1 MSKAFWSKCCDLT
14 LQFFFFHLQII
25 YTFEYG
31 DPSLLALCFDIFD
44 RGHCKSSMCGHQYQ
58 RHLAVSR
65 SQHNPH
71 VQLPRHTER
80 FVDFGFLFPMAASLL
95 RYHQRQLFFSGAR
108 RTYDRTP
115 VSSSSSKPIA
125 DICKTVYN
133 KTAPATGSLDFP
145 LNYALEP
152 FSCHFELSRLPAVGQ
167 GPPYALSG
175 NFNVAI
181 ESNQKPVTWSQA
193 TGNPSSSN
201 TSPSGSSTT
210 SEPTTTS
217 TSTSSPAATTT
228 PTPSSGL
235 SQGAKIGIGVGVA
248 LGVLALLAA
257 AAGVFFM
264 LRRRRRIMGGTGQL
278 RNRNAQSYATPQA
291 NGPGYAAGKSEW
303 SELPV
308 DKQVHEKDSEPVAAM
323 GMGELEGSR

>member
-1 MSKAFWSKCCDLT
+1 MEFRLFPRCALISSIAVIAKVACADTNTNGTWL
-14 LQFFFFHLQII
+14 
-25 YTFEYG
+25 YP
-31 DPSLLALCFDIFD
+31 DPSTTPTFNYLDTLNASWTSDF
-44 RGHCKSSMCGHQYQ
+44 SSPWLHLYCGII
-58 RHLAVSR
+58 
-65 SQHNPH
+65 N
-71 VQLPRHTER
+71 
-80 FVDFGFLFPMAASLL
+80 GN
-95 RYHQRQLFFSGAR
+95 
-108 RTYDRTP
+108 
-115 VSSSSSKPIA
+115 SSSPVLGERTTDHQSPLPPSNRLL
-125 DICKTVYN
+125 ICKTVYN

-175 NFNVAI
+175 NFNVVI

-217 TSTSSPAATTT
+217 TSPTSTPSPAATTT
-228 PTPSSGL
+228 PTRSSGL

-257 AAGVFFM
+257 AAGMFFM
-264 LRRRRRIMGGTGQL
+264 LRRRRRTRGTGQL
-278 RNRNAQSYATPQA
+278 GNRNAQTYATPQA

-323 GMGELEGSR
+323 GMGELEGSRW